1 MKHLWDSPFGLLT
14 VTGGL
19 LGLTLPFGKIATQG
33 GIPAMLWAFVISCGA
48 GGVLF
53 LTLALR
59 RQFFKLT
66 GQPLR
71 HKVISRSVAYHGTTM
86 GALSI
91 TGIPAARQDFE
102 PLVPGAIKV
111 ANTNF

>member
-1 MKHLWDSPFGLLT
+1 MKHLGNSSFGLLI

-19 LGLTLPFGKIATQG
+19 LRLTLPFGKMATQG
-33 GIPAMLWAFVISCGA
+33 GIPAMLWAFVISGGA

-66 GQPLR
+66 RPRLRYFILPL
-71 HKVISRSVAYHGTTM
+71 
-86 GALSI
+86 
-91 TGIPAARQDFE
+91 P
-102 PLVPGAIKV
+102 
-111 ANTNF
+111 